1 MALLGRP
8 LDPFFMW
15 DLQQKLMIAS
25 KFVSY
30 ELVAV
35 VVHTTIIMISR
46 ATTTYNNNKRCLCS
60 SFVSFDTLLSHKK
73 HPNFLRIVQRRKEV
87 FTVHT
92 NQLLLLLWYSRSF
105 RQQSVLVYHATQITH
120 LEFIFYAFNK
130 KVFFLT
136 PLWKLDRMPGKSLTY
151 IRTWMEGGK
160 CLKIFHITQ

>member
-1 MALLGRP
+1 MRKA
-8 LDPFFMW
+8 
-15 DLQQKLMIAS
+15 DL
-25 KFVSY
+25 FVSY
-30 ELVAV
+30 ELLRVIPAVAGEA
-35 VVHTTIIMISR
+35 TIIMISR
-46 ATTTYNNNKRCLCS
+46 ATTSYNNNKRCLCS

-160 CLKIFHITQ
+160 CLKNTISYYIIRDKKNIFFK